1 VRPTVEIS
9 FDLSLAGAGDFL
21 TLGDPVKGLLDSP
34 TYVLAG
40 EVKTDVSDDVRSVT
54 IRRGRADETTTV
66 DAGTATVGLDNRLR
80 LYDPT
85 APASVSPY
93 APSIL
98 PRKEI
103 TISVNDI
110 PLFDGQ
116 VEDWDLEYSLSGD
129 SVTFAKASDGFT
141 LLAQQTLASG
151 PGATGI
157 SGSVIYETASA
168 AEWPLGK
175 TALDEGTASVGV
187 HDISQGQKALPYLQK
202 IVAAESAMLFI
213 ARDGTLT
220 FRDRISPRVDF
231 GTRFADDGT
240 GIPFQNIEI
249 QYGTEFLYTQAV
261 VDYPAGS
268 ASAQSASL
276 AVANYGLSTYTLDTF
291 LPDGTEAGII
301 AAFFAERY
309 GEPTFRIVGL
319 EVQMDKL
326 TASQQSELLNLD
338 LGHGVEVT
346 FTPNKIGSAIFRELA
361 IDSIEHEIKRA
372 SNNSPS
378 EHFMRFRFFEPF
390 LISRSGSVEGTN
402 GTAGSVTG
410 FVGYF
415 GSAEGSSGTAGD
427 VTGFV
432 GYVGSTTGSSGTA
445 GSVTGAK
452 TISFTLDTSLLD
464 GSDGLG

>member
-1 VRPTVEIS
+1 MRPTVEIA

-34 TYVLAG
+34 TFVLAG
-40 EVKTDVSDDVRSVT
+40 EVKTDVSNDVRSVT
-54 IRRGRADETTTV
+54 IRRGRSDETTTV
-66 DAGTATVGLDNRLR
+66 DAGTATVALDNRLR

-93 APSIL
+93 GPSIL
-98 PRKEI
+98 PRKEM
-103 TISVNDI
+103 TISVNEI

-116 VEDWDLEYSLSGD
+116 VEDWDLEYALSGD

-141 LLAQQTLASG
+141 LLAQQNLASG
-151 PGATGI
+151 AGATGI

-168 AEWPLGK
+168 VEWPLGRV
-175 TALDEGTASVGV
+175 ALDEGTASVGV
-187 HDISQGQKALPYLQK
+187 HTIDANTKALPYLQK
-202 IVAAESAMLFI
+202 IVAAESGLLFVG
-213 ARDGTLT
+213 RDGTLT

-231 GTRFADDGT
+231 GTVFADDGS

-261 VDYPAGS
+261 VEYPAGS

-276 AVANYGLSTYTLDTF
+276 AVTNYGLTTYTLDTF

-301 AAFFAERY
+301 AAFLAERY

-338 LGHGVEVT
+338 LGYGVEVV
-346 FTPNKIGSAIFRELA
+346 FTPNQIGSAINRELA

-402 GTAGSVTG
+402 GTAGLVTG

-432 GYVGSTTGSSGTA
+432 GYVGSATGSSGTA
-445 GSVTGAK
+445 GSVTGTK
-452 TISFTLDTSLLD
+452 SISFTLGTSQLD

>member
-1 VRPTVEIS
+1 MRTTVEIS

-40 EVKTDVSDDVRSVT
+40 EVKTDVSDDVRTVS
-54 IRRGRADETTTV
+54 IRRGRSDETTNV
-66 DAGTATVGLDNRLR
+66 DAGTATVVLDNRLR

-93 APSIL
+93 GPSIL
-98 PRKEI
+98 PRKEV
-103 TISVNDI
+103 TISVNDT

-116 VEDWDLEYSLSGD
+116 VEDWDLEYALSGD
-129 SVTFAKASDGFT
+129 SLTFAKCSDGLT
-141 LLAQQTLASG
+141 LLSQQTLASG

-157 SGSVIYETASA
+157 SSSVIFDTASA
-168 AEWPLGK
+168 AEWPMGK
-175 TALDEGTASVGV
+175 VALDEGTASVGV

-202 IVAAESAMLFI
+202 IVAAESGMIFI
-213 ARDGTLT
+213 GRDGTLT

-231 GTRFADDGT
+231 GTLFADDGT

-249 QYGTEFLYTQAV
+249 QYGTEFLFTQV
-261 VDYPAGS
+261 VVEYPSGS
-268 ASAQSASL
+268 ASAESASTSL
-276 AVANYGLSTYTLDTF
+276 VNYGERSLTLDTF

-301 AAFFAERY
+301 AAFLAGHY
-309 GEPTFRIVGL
+309 GEPTFRIVAL
-319 EVQMDKL
+319 EVEMDSL
-326 TASQQSELLNLD
+326 TISQQNELLGLD
-338 LGHGVEVT
+338 LGHGVEVV
-346 FTPNKIGSAIFRELA
+346 FTPNQVGSAIYRELA
-361 IDSIEHEIKRA
+361 VDSIEHEINPK
-372 SNNSPS
+372 S
-378 EHFMRFRFFEPF
+378 HIMRFRFFEPF

-432 GYVGSTTGSSGTA
+432 GYVGSATGSSGTA
-445 GSVTGAK
+445 GSVTGTA

>member
-1 VRPTVEIS
+1 M
-9 FDLSLAGAGDFL
+9 
-21 TLGDPVKGLLDSP
+21 
-34 TYVLAG
+34 
-40 EVKTDVSDDVRSVT
+40 
-54 IRRGRADETTTV
+54 
-66 DAGTATVGLDNRLR
+66 
-80 LYDPT
+80 
-85 APASVSPY
+85 
-93 APSIL
+93 
-98 PRKEI
+98 
-103 TISVNDI
+103 
-110 PLFDGQ
+110 
-116 VEDWDLEYSLSGD
+116 
-129 SVTFAKASDGFT
+129 
-141 LLAQQTLASG
+141 LAQQTLASG

-187 HDISQGQKALPYLQK
+187 HDITQGQKALPYLQK

-346 FTPNKIGSAIFRELA
+346 FTPNKIGSDIFRELA

-445 GSVTGAK
+445 GSVTGTK